1 MRYLYETDEE
11 SINEKDI
18 QELFKV
24 GITDY
29 EMMQTLIEDTFGK
42 KEGQDYSLL
51 KGKNTRIV
59 TIYSDDEEFL
69 QLIEKSKA
77 HKSKT
82 TSRQRKGRVK
92 VKVDAWKEKN
102 KDPKDNIKNKKI
114 YPKGKKDPKYIADKE
129 KYDNDLDKFERD
141 AWRDDIKKFP
151 KDKK

>member
-1 MRYLYETDEE
+1 MKLTTKQLKQMIKEELHYLSETDEE

-24 GITDY
+24 GISDY

-69 QLIEKSKA
+69 QLIDNSLEEYVTSKGPVSYGVEETRSY
-77 HKSKT
+77 HSGGLDVGL
-82 TSRQRKGRVK
+82 SRCK
-92 VKVDAWKEKN
+92 VPW
-102 KDPKDNIKNKKI
+102 
-114 YPKGKKDPKYIADKE
+114 KYILEIFKPP
-129 KYDNDLDKFERD
+129 RHG
-141 AWRDDIKKFP
+141 
-151 KDKK
+151 